1 MIASRFFILSG
12 FLLATFVDTVVAADP
27 ATELPQFS
35 DFKASDVAEALS
47 GKVKTTRGP
56 EMKGSRD
63 LAVECLYFVP
73 QPVEKTVDLLR
84 RWNGTRHPEL
94 KVYLHGKISG
104 EPSAGDFKS
113 IASAPKNAAVRAFVS
128 AMQGSDSKSPG
139 LQMSQEEAKRVPRGD
154 GSGTMTAEISNFWS
168 NLLAGRARA
177 FASSGLGGQPSY
189 ARGGETVSVAN
200 EVNRLLQAEPKVRQ
214 QFARILGAASFNRG
228 GGLKPSLYWTMFD
241 VEDQAALTLGAD
253 YAQAMGDGRWQ
264 ILDLQYYSSGG
275 HFALITFYQL
285 WPVKDGTLVWREDR
299 VSAPA
304 LGELRGVE
312 RLGSSSVMMK
322 KIAKSTNYLIQDAK
336 R

>member
-1 MIASRFFILSG
+1 MIASRFLILAG
-12 FLLATFVDTVVAADP
+12 LLLASFAPTMTGADP

-35 DFKASDVAEALS
+35 DFKASDAAEALS
-47 GKVKTTRGP
+47 GKVKTIRGP
-56 EMKGSRD
+56 EMKGPRD

-73 QPVEKTVDLLR
+73 LPVEKTVDLLR
-84 RWNGTRHPEL
+84 RWNGTRHSEL
-94 KVYLHGKISG
+94 KVYLHGNISG
-104 EPSAGDFKS
+104 QISADDFKS
-113 IASAPKNAAVRAFVS
+113 IASAPKNASVRAFVS

-139 LQMSQEEAKRVPRGD
+139 LQMSQEEAKRAPRGD
-154 GSGTMTAEISNFWS
+154 GSGTMTAEIGSFWS
-168 NLLAGRARA
+168 NLLTERARA
-177 FASSGLGGQPSY
+177 FASSGLAGQPPY
-189 ARGGETVSVAN
+189 ARGGETVSVSN

-214 QFARILGAASFNRG
+214 QFSRLLGAASFNRG

-241 VEDQAALTLGAD
+241 VEDQAALTLGAV

-264 ILDLQYYSSGG
+264 MLDLQYYSSGG
-275 HFALITFYQL
+275 HFALVTFYQL
-285 WPVKDGTLVWREDR
+285 WPAKDGTLVWREDR

-322 KIAKSTNYLIQDAK
+322 QIAKSTNYLIQDAK

>member
-1 MIASRFFILSG
+1 MI
-12 FLLATFVDTVVAADP
+12 LADSAIGADP
-27 ATELPQFS
+27 ATEIPQFS
-35 DFKASDVAEALS
+35 DFKGSDVAEALS

-56 EMKGSRD
+56 EMQGPSD

-73 QPVEKTVDLLR
+73 LPVEKTVDLLR
-84 RWNGTRHPEL
+84 RWNGTRHSEL
-94 KVYLHGKISG
+94 KVYLHGSVSG
-104 EPSAGDFKS
+104 QPSVNDFKS

-128 AMQGSDSKSPG
+128 AMQGSDPKSPG
-139 LQMSQEEAKRVPRGD
+139 LQMNQEEAKRAPSGD
-154 GSGTMTAEISNFWS
+154 GSGTLTAEISSFWS
-168 NLLAGRARA
+168 NLLTERARA
-177 FASSGLGGQPSY
+177 FVRSGLAGQPPY
-189 ARGGETVSVAN
+189 ARGGETVSVSN
-200 EVNRLLQAEPKVRQ
+200 EVNRLLQAEPRVRQ

-241 VEDQAALTLGAD
+241 VEDQAALTLGAE
-253 YAQAMGDGRWQ
+253 YAQALGDGRWQ

-285 WPVKDGTLVWREDR
+285 WPAKDGTLVWREDR

-322 KIAKSTNYLIQDAK
+322 KIAKSANYFIQDAK
-336 R
+336 